1 MAVLEEVQ
9 PIHPFAKIEKTYVLK
24 ATYDDNT

>member
-1 MAVLEEVQ
+1 MVVLEEFQ
-9 PIHPFAKIEKTYVLK
+9 SIHAFAKIEKTYVLK